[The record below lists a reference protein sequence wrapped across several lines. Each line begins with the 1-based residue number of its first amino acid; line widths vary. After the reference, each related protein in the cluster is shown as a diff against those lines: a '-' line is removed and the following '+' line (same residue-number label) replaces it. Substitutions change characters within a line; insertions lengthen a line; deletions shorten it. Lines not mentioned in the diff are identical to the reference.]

1 MKALANTLE
10 FVIHLTSA
18 SSLRTESMPIINLPR
33 SWNFC
38 RQVVMFQMIE
48 LAPVGPK
55 HQS

>member
-33 SWNFC
+33 SWNF
-38 RQVVMFQMIE
+38 
-48 LAPVGPK
+48 
-55 HQS
+55 